1 MIEITG
7 YHIDIRGV
15 SYGDGMLVATSLKC
29 PKCHEIRKVKYL
41 GQKFYCKR
49 CDSPLEVNIVG
60 DKSGMFSWKNK
71 CTFTP
76 DNLGAALD
84 NLRSREQGLIEEYN
98 LRLHDALKGLNSQV
112 HDLNEKIRELEE
124 EKRADSENHEAELQS
139 LREDHD
145 RKLAELE
152 ETATKSERDLA
163 DRTAELSQWKESYS
177 QMVEKVRNLKK
188 ENESLEE
195 TNVHYR
201 NVAAQAEAFSLRD
214 IAGYFLDYATAIYN
228 AAREK
233 EKLEDLKNIIAGRTE
248 YLQMILLS
256 RGLEI
261 THHEPGSE
269 LGSGRADIEVRPTDD
284 PKKDCKV
291 IRSDLFGCRFKND
304 IYPEIPEKVLVYQYV
319 KPEVPE
325 NPVTEE
331 PAVTAQEPET
341 PAEPDATPAEEPPAE
356 VPEDTVITE
365 EPAEGNEPEKIPES
379 TDGSPETKPIES
391 S

>member
-7 YHIDIRGV
+7 FHIDIRGV
-15 SYGDGMLVATSLKC
+15 SYGDGMLVATSINC
-29 PKCHEIRKVKYL
+29 PKCNTIRKIKCV
-41 GQKFYCKR
+41 GQSFYCKK
-49 CDSPLEVNIVG
+49 CGTSLDMNIVG
-60 DKSGMFSWKNK
+60 DKSGMLPRKNK

-84 NLRSREQGLIEEYN
+84 KLRSREQELTEEYN
-98 LRLHDALKGLNSQV
+98 LRLHDALKGLKAQV
-112 HDLNEKIRELEE
+112 HDLNDRIRELEE
-124 EKRADSENHEAELQS
+124 EKRADSESHEAELQS
-139 LREDHD
+139 LREGHD
-145 RKLAELE
+145 RKVAELE
-152 ETATKSERDLA
+152 ETMAKSERDLA

-214 IAGYFLDYATAIYN
+214 IAGYFLDYATALYN
-228 AAREK
+228 AACEK

-248 YLQMILLS
+248 YLQMMLRS

-284 PKKDCKV
+284 PEKDCKV

-325 NPVTEE
+325 NPATEE
-331 PAVTAQEPET
+331 LTVAIPEPGTSAESDSTA
-341 PAEPDATPAEEPPAE
+341 AE
-356 VPEDTVITE
+356 VPEETETIE
-365 EPAEGNEPEKIPES
+365 EPAEGNNPEKIPVS
-379 TDGSPETKPIES
+379 TDGSPESKPVES
-391 S
+391 P